1 MHYTYICPQIH
12 LYHIYISLYIYN
24 MYIIHLYLI
33 ISNLLLLAYN
43 CIFSITFLVALKI
56 VLRFAISGFL
66 SLIHHLPTVVMGP
79 WEWK

>member
-1 MHYTYICPQIH
+1 
-12 LYHIYISLYIYN
+12 

-56 VLRFAISGFL
+56 VLHFAISGFL

-79 WEWK
+79 